1 MKSYKWWA
9 NWPSFSL
16 NIDHRSQRHI
26 SWMKATLSHSSILS
40 SSFFLTLLYFYSQN
54 QQLFSSHS
62 VFREVKLF
70 IYFYSHKSLHQKT
83 KMLISYRLRWVWHI
97 WVILSMRG
105 KPNSANLPFP
115 NHVEGFANL
124 TIKQQTPIFPLDN
137 DFVNIS
143 NPLSY
148 LWTFSSFSCFS
159 FKISL
164 IQWYLTS
171 ICFDCAGKVEFL
183 PRCIAL

>member
-16 NIDHRSQRHI
+16 NTDHRSQRHI

-62 VFREVKLF
+62 VFREVNLF

-105 KPNSANLPFP
+105 KPNSTNLPFP

-124 TIKQQTPIFPLDN
+124 MIKQQTPIFPPWQWLCQYIESIII
-137 DFVNIS
+137 FVNFFMT
-143 NPLSY
+143 LSIYRIHYHICELFQVLVVSHSRY
-148 LWTFSSFSCFS
+148 L
-159 FKISL
+159 
-164 IQWYLTS
+164 
-171 ICFDCAGKVEFL
+171 
-183 PRCIAL
+183 